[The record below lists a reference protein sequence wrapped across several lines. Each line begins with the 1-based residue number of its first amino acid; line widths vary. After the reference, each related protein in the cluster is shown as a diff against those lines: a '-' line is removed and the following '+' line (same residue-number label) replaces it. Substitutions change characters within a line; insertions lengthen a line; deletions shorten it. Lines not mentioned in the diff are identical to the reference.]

1 MKDVTPNKDVKRSME
16 PNMNNKTD
24 KEIVEEAYKD
34 LIDYYT
40 QTRQFKKMKD
50 FVTAYRNLHHA
61 SPLPSQNSNKE
72 NIKEKIRAEIEKHDQ
87 EKRTRLAREE
97 REKQEK
103 RARAFMIKA
112 QKDYPDS
119 ENYDEG
125 IPCVWDEE
133 EMEILKN
140 KKSKTLIIPEG
151 MTHIGNNAFCCC
163 QYLFNAVSI
172 PASITSIGDNAFAA
186 TTLEGELIIPE
197 GVESIG
203 TYAFGGTSLNSV
215 RLPNSLI
222 RIGDNVFESTNVEEI
237 IVPKGTKDRFISLFK
252 GQEGGIDQYS
262 YKKVDLS
269 KKIVEE

>member
-1 MKDVTPNKDVKRSME
+1 ME

-50 FVTAYRNLHHA
+50 FVTAYRNLYQA
-61 SPLPSQNSNKE
+61 SPLPSHNSNRE
-72 NIKEKIRAEIEKHDQ
+72 NIKEKIRVEIEKHNQ
-87 EKRTRLAREE
+87 EERARLEREESE

-103 RARAFMIKA
+103 RAHAFMIKA

-119 ENYDEG
+119 ENYDED
-125 IPCVWDEE
+125 IPCAWEEE
-133 EMEILKN
+133 EMEIVQN

-172 PASITSIGDNAFAA
+172 PASVASIGDYAFAA

-222 RIGDNVFESTNVEEI
+222 SIGDNVFESTNVEEI
-237 IVPKGTKDRFISLFK
+237 IVSKGSKERFKKLFE
-252 GQEGGIDQYS
+252 GQSGGIDQYS

-269 KKIVEE
+269 KKIVEK

>member
-1 MKDVTPNKDVKRSME
+1 ME

-50 FVTAYRNLHHA
+50 FVTAYRNLYKA
-61 SPLPSQNSNKE
+61 SPLPSHNSNKE
-72 NIKEKIRAEIEKHDQ
+72 SIKEKIRIEIEKHDQ
-87 EKRTRLAREE
+87 EERARLEREE
-97 REKQEK
+97 RERGKQEK

-119 ENYDEG
+119 ENFDEV
-125 IPCVWDEE
+125 IPCKWTEDELE
-133 EMEILKN
+133 VVEDKDAVLSYGLIGNQYK
-140 KKSKTLIIPEG
+140 KTLVIPQG
-151 MTHIGNNAFCCC
+151 VNHIGNNAFAGCEH
-163 QYLFNAVSI
+163 FNSVSF
-172 PASITSIGDNAFAA
+172 PNGITSIGDNAFAA

-215 RLPNSLI
+215 RLPNSLFS
-222 RIGDNVFESTNVEEI
+222 IGDNVFESTNVEEI
-237 IVPKGTKDRFISLFK
+237 IVPKGTKDRFKKLFE
-252 GQEGGIDQYS
+252 GQPGGIDQYS

>member
-1 MKDVTPNKDVKRSME
+1 ME

-61 SPLPSQNSNKE
+61 SPLPSQNSNRE
-72 NIKEKIRAEIEKHDQ
+72 NIKEKIRAEIEKYDQ
-87 EKRTRLAREE
+87 EKRARLEREERE
-97 REKQEK
+97 REKQEN
-103 RARAFMIKA
+103 RARAFMVKA
-112 QKDYPDS
+112 QNDYPNS
-119 ENYDEG
+119 ENYDND
-125 IPCVWDEE
+125 IPCVWKEE
-133 EMEILKN
+133 EMKIVKRGNL
-140 KKSKTLIIPEG
+140 KTLIIPEG
-151 MTHIGNNAFCCC
+151 MTHVGNNAFCCC

-172 PASITSIGDNAFAA
+172 PASITSIGENAFAA

-222 RIGDNVFESTNVEEI
+222 SIGDNVFESTNVEEI
-237 IVPKGTKDRFISLFK
+237 IVPKGFKNRFKKLFE